1 MIDPLQASLKIAGS
15 GLEAQS
21 TRLRIISQNI
31 ANSES
36 TSSVAG
42 GDPYARQTV
51 SFDNVLDRASGVQL
65 VAIKN
70 IGVDTA
76 PFRIEHDP
84 GNPAADADGNVK
96 MPNVD
101 VLIELTD
108 MREANRTYE
117 ANLQVAKQS
126 ADMLNQTVNL
136 LKDA

>member
-1 MIDPLQASLKIAGS
+1 
-15 GLEAQS
+15 
-21 TRLRIISQNI
+21 
-31 ANSES
+31 
-36 TSSVAG
+36 
-42 GDPYARQTV
+42 
-51 SFDNVLDRASGVQL
+51 
-65 VAIKN
+65 
-70 IGVDTA
+70 
-76 PFRIEHDP
+76 
-84 GNPAADADGNVK
+84 